1 MNKFYLLLARWNTT
15 WHCFY
20 PINPKARAKMAGIL
34 NKFYSRKKRNQHTDA
49 FLGTR
54 ASQLCACA
62 GSCGN
67 VPASSSSLSVFER
80 KYQQRVIGCLPF
92 TKIFRKIWLESEWN
106 TTFCVVPAQNL
117 REQRNTWKGGPVF
130 PDGISI
136 GNSCSI
142 SSKSSLIPVSGLR
155 RRFSVNGTDLYWICI
170 QLKRMRYRFAFY
182 SQPLRWMTIVFFSL
196 SLSFLFLF
204 ALSVHV
210 GGKVGF
216 TIHLTFLTQLGVST
230 ILCFRSL
237 SRRWSV
243 SCMHGL
249 LKTKINSCRS
259 YFNFVAFIAS
269 AFFSVGVG
277 QRQFFKKSQQAG
289 YEVKSVIKRGQDNY
303 IVFPSWGDYKKFF
316 LV

>member
-1 MNKFYLLLARWNTT
+1 M
-15 WHCFY
+15 
-20 PINPKARAKMAGIL
+20 RAKMAGIV
-34 NKFYSRKKRNQHTDA
+34 NKVYSRKKRNQHADA
-49 FLGTR
+49 FLGNR

-67 VPASSSSLSVFER
+67 VPAFSSSLSVFER

-92 TKIFRKIWLESEWN
+92 TKIFRTIRLESKWN

-117 REQRNTWKGGPVF
+117 REQRNTWKDSPVF
-130 PDGISI
+130 PDGIPI

-142 SSKSSLIPVSGLR
+142 SSKSSLTPVSGLR
-155 RRFSVNGTDLYWICI
+155 RRFSVNGTDLYWIWI
-170 QLKRMRYRFAFY
+170 HLKRMRYRFAFY
-182 SQPLRWMTIVFFSL
+182 SQPFRWMTGDISWICSNSVFSL
-196 SLSFLFLF
+196 SLSLSFPFHF
-204 ALSVHV
+204 AFTVHV

-249 LKTKINSCRS
+249 LKTKVNSCRS
-259 YFNFVAFIAS
+259 YFNFAAFTAW
-269 AFFSVGVG
+269 AFFSVGVR
-277 QRQFFKKSQQAG
+277 QRQFFKKSQQDG
-289 YEVKSVIKRGQDNY
+289 YEEKSVIERGQDDY
-303 IVFPSWGDYKKFF
+303 IVFPSYGDYKNLF